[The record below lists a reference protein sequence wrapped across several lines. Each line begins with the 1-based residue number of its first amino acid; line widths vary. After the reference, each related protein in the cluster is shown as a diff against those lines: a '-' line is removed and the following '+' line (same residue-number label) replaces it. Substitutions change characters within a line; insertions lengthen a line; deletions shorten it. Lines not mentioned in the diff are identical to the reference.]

1 MQNGPGNKLQ
11 PISASA
17 PARDI
22 GTITEEIHAIKYQAR
37 VVALYVAV
45 ELGRRLVEAKE
56 LLPHG
61 EWGDWLRDKADIK
74 PSTANNYMRLYEEY
88 GASQL
93 TLFGAS
99 VKSQTLENLPMSKA
113 LLLLSVPAEEREEF
127 AEEVKVDELSVREL
141 KAAIE
146 ERDKAQDMAEAEK
159 RLKEEAIEKWK
170 KAEAARQ
177 EAQQKA
183 DDAEKLAASA
193 AELQKR
199 CYDLEAQTLHEK
211 TAAKNLQR
219 QLDEAKAN
227 PTIPKATIDRLKKE
241 AAEAA
246 QKAAN
251 EAAQKELEAARA
263 KAERATAEAIKAK
276 NAASE
281 AERRAADA
289 EKKLKTASPEVAAFK
304 AIFDSVQASVKT
316 LRGMIEAIKGTDPE
330 TADKL
335 SNALHAFGT
344 TL

>member
-1 MQNGPGNKLQ
+1 MQNGPRNELQ

-127 AEEVKVDELSVREL
+127 AQDVNAEDLSVREL
-141 KAAIE
+141 KATIE
-146 ERDKAQDMAEAEK
+146 QRDMLKKALEMKTQQKKDLETKYHALEQAQIDALNKASEAERLQGLLEQIKEKAEREQAAAERLRIELNKAQKD
-159 RLKEEAIEKWK
+159 
-170 KAEAARQ
+170 
-177 EAQQKA
+177 
-183 DDAEKLAASA
+183 
-193 AELQKR
+193 
-199 CYDLEAQTLHEK
+199 
-211 TAAKNLQR
+211 
-219 QLDEAKAN
+219 
-227 PTIPKATIDRLKKE
+227 PTIPKATLDKLKKE

-246 QKAAN
+246 QKTAN
-251 EAAQKELEAARA
+251 EAAKQELEAAKA

-281 AERRAADA
+281 AERRAAEA
-289 EKKLKTASPEVAAFK
+289 ENKLKTASPEVAAFK
-304 AIFDSVQASVKT
+304 ALFDSVQASVQK
-316 LRGMIEAIKGTDPE
+316 LRGMIETLRSTDPE

-335 SNALHAFGT
+335 SKALHAFGAS
-344 TL
+344 L